1 MAYLFI
7 SFWRKNIVFLPH
19 LTSKY
24 FKIQWH
30 FFRVAKKKLSCRR
43 SQINIKCYGLFSTFF
58 SFHVAYT
65 IFDNTNKHCFE
76 GLNGTTLLSCLL
88 WFLTTFNKWCTCCI
102 WCHIKMIL
110 SSCILGSFLNNI
122 NSVLFRNLSTRLHL
136 HNIQVHVNIK
146 FR

>member
-7 SFWRKNIVFLPH
+7 SFWRKRNIVFLPH

-30 FFRVAKKKLSCRR
+30 FFRVAKKLSCRR

-58 SFHVAYT
+58 SFHVADT

-88 WFLTTFNKWCTCCI
+88 WFLTTFNKWSTCCI